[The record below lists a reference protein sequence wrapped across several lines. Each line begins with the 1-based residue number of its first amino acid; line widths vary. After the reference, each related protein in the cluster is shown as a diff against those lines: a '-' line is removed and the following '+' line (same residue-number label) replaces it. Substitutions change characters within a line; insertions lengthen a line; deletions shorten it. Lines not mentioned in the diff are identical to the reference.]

1 MTITL
6 SNLPR
11 PHDPRAGDVAV
22 QRPTTRERLLSLD
35 VFRGITVAGMLLVN
49 DPGSWAHIYPPLE
62 HAEWNGW
69 TPTDLIFPFFLFIV
83 GITTYLSL
91 SVRRARGDNEQA
103 IRMQIIRRG
112 ALIFLF
118 GFLVNG
124 FPYFTFG
131 DVAGI
136 ADPTLLQRMG
146 DRLMHWRIMGVLQ
159 RIGVAYLIAGLLT
172 QRTTLRQQVGI
183 IVGLLFGYWI
193 VMTVL
198 PVPGEGTIG
207 ALLLDQPA
215 RTMAAW
221 VDRQVLD
228 WSRWGLGNHLWV
240 SSLTWDPEGILS
252 TIPAIGTVMLGN
264 LAGRWIGQ
272 RRPLTERLAGL
283 FAAGSLGMMVGLMW
297 NWVFPINKSL
307 WTSSYTVFAAGIAA
321 VCLATIMWIVDYQ
334 KVRGWTRFFVV
345 YGLNPTI
352 AFVGSGVMARCIYSI
367 FKVTVNGKRTSL
379 QAGIYQTLFA
389 SWLDPINASLA
400 FAIAFVLF
408 WYGILYILYRR
419 NIVLKV

>member
-1 MTITL
+1 MT
-6 SNLPR
+6 SSPQ
-11 PHDPRAGDVAV
+11 AV
-22 QRPTTRERLLSLD
+22 PRERLLSLD
-35 VFRGITVAGMLLVN
+35 VFRGLTVAGMLLVN

-62 HAEWNGW
+62 HATWNGW
-69 TPTDLIFPFFLFIV
+69 TPTDLVFPFFLFIV
-83 GITTYLSL
+83 GITTFLSL
-91 SVRRARGDNEQA
+91 SVRRARGDDEHA

-112 ALIFLF
+112 AVIFLF
-118 GFLVNG
+118 GFLING

-131 DVAGI
+131 DVTGI
-136 ADPTLLQRMG
+136 ADPSLLQRMG
-146 DRLMHWRIMGVLQ
+146 DRLLHWRIMGVLQ
-159 RIGVAYLIAGLLT
+159 RIGVAYLVAGLLT
-172 QRTTLRQQVGI
+172 QRTSLRQQVGI
-183 IVGLLFGYWI
+183 IVGLLFGYWV

-207 ALLLDQPA
+207 ALLLGTPE

-221 VDRQVLD
+221 TDRLVLD

-240 SSLTWDPEGILS
+240 SSVTWDPEGVLS

-264 LAGRWIGQ
+264 LAGRWIGE
-272 RRPLTERLAGL
+272 RRALPERLAGL
-283 FAAGSLGMMVGLMW
+283 FAAGALGMAVGLMW

-307 WTSSYTVFAAGIAA
+307 WTSSYTVFAAGVAA
-321 VCLATIMWIVDYQ
+321 VSLATIMWIVDYQ

-367 FKVTVNGKRTSL
+367 FNVTYGGKRISL
-379 QAGIYQTLFA
+379 QAGIYQSLFA

-408 WYGILYILYRR
+408 WYVILYVLYRR
-419 NIVLKV
+419 NIILKV

>member
-1 MTITL
+1 LRVI
-6 SNLPR
+6 
-11 PHDPRAGDVAV
+11 G
-22 QRPTTRERLLSLD
+22 
-35 VFRGITVAGMLLVN
+35 
-49 DPGSWAHIYPPLE
+49 
-62 HAEWNGW
+62 
-69 TPTDLIFPFFLFIV
+69 
-83 GITTYLSL
+83 GITTRRRRG
-91 SVRRARGDNEQA
+91 VCRARGDNEHA
-103 IRMQIIRRG
+103 IRMQIVRRG

-118 GFLVNG
+118 GLLVNG
-124 FPYFTFG
+124 FPYFTTG
-131 DVAGI
+131 DVAGL

-146 DRLMHWRIMGVLQ
+146 DRLLHWRIMGVLQ

-183 IVGLLFGYWI
+183 LVGLLFGYWI

-207 ALLLDQPA
+207 ALLLNAPE

-221 VDRQVLD
+221 VDRLVLD
-228 WSRWGLGNHLWV
+228 WSRWGLGNHLWA
-240 SSLTWDPEGILS
+240 SSRTWDPEGILS
-252 TIPAIGTVMLGN
+252 TIPAVGTVMLGN

-272 RRPLTERLAGL
+272 RRPLTERLSGL
-283 FAAGSLGMMVGLMW
+283 FAAGALGMLVGSMW

-321 VCLATIMWIVDYQ
+321 VSLATIMWIVDFQ

-367 FKVTVNGKRTSL
+367 FKVTVDGKRTSL
-379 QAGIYQTLFA
+379 QAGIHQTLFA

-400 FAIAFVLF
+400 FAIACVLF

-419 NIVLKV
+419 NIILKV